1 MATANH
7 SVASLVEIG
16 GACRTYREE
25 EQCVQD
31 LLGKPEVKRLFGR
44 PRRRWEGN
52 NKMDIDA
59 MGWESVFRDM

>member
-7 SVASLVEIG
+7 GVASQVEIG
-16 GACRTYREE
+16 GTCGTYGGE

-59 MGWESVFRDM
+59 LGWESVVRDI